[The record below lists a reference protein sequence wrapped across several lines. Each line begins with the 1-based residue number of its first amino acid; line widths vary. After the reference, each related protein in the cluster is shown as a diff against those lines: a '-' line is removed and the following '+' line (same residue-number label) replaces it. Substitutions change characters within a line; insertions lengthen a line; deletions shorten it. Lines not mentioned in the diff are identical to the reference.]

1 VNRAHGL
8 SGETLRG
15 VRTESTIVDDVR
27 AWRDAMLEVP
37 PRYGKTHAMKPR
49 QPFTLDGPPISR
61 NMSKGDL
68 MRRAIRAEAE
78 IERLQANHDAWKQI
92 TMTLLR
98 AAFDLNAWE
107 VEQFTAPP
115 VELVAERNPTVDEAV
130 RAWWRRA
137 RQLKTHEDIGA
148 FIATTQ
154 TEAR

>member
-1 VNRAHGL
+1 MNKLPRYTGD
-8 SGETLRG
+8 RI
-15 VRTESTIVDDVR
+15 IVDDPFAPERVPVKVR
-27 AWRDAMLEVP
+27 
-37 PRYGKTHAMKPR
+37 K
-49 QPFTLDGPPISR
+49 PFTLDGPPISR

-92 TMTLLR
+92 AMTLLR

-137 RQLKTHEDIGA
+137 RQLKTYEDIGA
-148 FIATTQ
+148 FITTTQ
-154 TEAR
+154 TTEAR